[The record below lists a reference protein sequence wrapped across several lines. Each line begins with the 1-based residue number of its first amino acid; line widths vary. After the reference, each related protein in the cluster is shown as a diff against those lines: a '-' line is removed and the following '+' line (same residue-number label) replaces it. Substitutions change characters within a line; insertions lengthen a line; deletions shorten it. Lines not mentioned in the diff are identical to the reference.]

1 MNKDV
6 IEVQVRAVLPLEGSF
21 AVFLGNETKVF
32 VIYIDESVGT
42 AISMFM
48 RGVSKE
54 RPLTHDLVG
63 HLLLAF
69 GAKVERVVINDI
81 NGSVFHA
88 RLIISAENELQ
99 TSRKVIELDARPS
112 DSIAMAVQQSAPIFV
127 AKNVWDTVEDVSDT
141 LAQIEKKGLEAQ
153 QAVFTRGGREIGWA
167 FVATGKEGNGTK
179 PGTYRITEKI
189 VDKYSN
195 RYGWIEDEWGNKV
208 QPDARYSDPVPPGMV
223 FVPAPMP
230 YWMRLTWYGIGMHAG
245 PIPEPGR
252 PASHGCI
259 RLPHAL
265 APVLYEAVKV
275 GTPVTITP

>member
-6 IEVQVRAVLPLEGSF
+6 VEVQVRAVLPLEGSF
-21 AVFLGNETKVF
+21 AVFLGNEEKTF

-63 HLLLAF
+63 HLLMAF
-69 GAKVERVVINDI
+69 GAKVERVIINHI

-99 TSRKVIELDARPS
+99 TTRKVIELDARPS

-127 AKNVWDTVEDVSDT
+127 AKQVWESVEDVSET

-153 QAVFTRGGREIGWA
+153 QAADAAKI
-167 FVATGKEGNGTK
+167 EGDDDEDELEELSDEDINSIAG
-179 PGTYRITEKI
+179 ITEAEG
-189 VDKYSN
+189 D
-195 RYGWIEDEWGNKV
+195 DEYDDGFGDDDDEEGEEWKK
-208 QPDARYSDPVPPGMV
+208 
-223 FVPAPMP
+223 
-230 YWMRLTWYGIGMHAG
+230 AG
-245 PIPEPGR
+245 
-252 PASHGCI
+252 
-259 RLPHAL
+259 
-265 APVLYEAVKV
+265 
-275 GTPVTITP
+275 

>member
-69 GAKVERVVINDI
+69 GARVERVVINNI

-88 RLIISAENELQ
+88 RLIISAENELH
-99 TSRKVIELDARPS
+99 TTRKVIELDARPS

-127 AKNVWDTVEDVSDT
+127 AKSVWDSVEDVSDT
-141 LAQIEKKGLEAQ
+141 LAQIEKKGLEVQ
-153 QAVFTRGGREIGWA
+153 QAAEA
-167 FVATGKEGNGTK
+167 AA
-179 PGTYRITEKI
+179 
-189 VDKYSN
+189 
-195 RYGWIEDEWGNKV
+195 EDDE
-208 QPDARYSDPVPPGMV
+208 DDDIDEFSDEDIN
-223 FVPAPMP
+223 
-230 YWMRLTWYGIGMHAG
+230 TIAG
-245 PIPEPGR
+245 LEPGKSDEEYDDGFGGGEDDDEEGEEWKK
-252 PASHGCI
+252 ADG
-259 RLPHAL
+259 
-265 APVLYEAVKV
+265 
-275 GTPVTITP
+275 

>member
-99 TSRKVIELDARPS
+99 TTRKVIELDARPS

-153 QAVFTRGGREIGWA
+153 QAAEAAGEDDEDDDEDDIEEFSDEDINTIAGLEP
-167 FVATGKEGNGTK
+167 GKG
-179 PGTYRITEKI
+179 
-189 VDKYSN
+189 
-195 RYGWIEDEWGNKV
+195 EDEYDDGFGGDDDDEEGEEWKKADG
-208 QPDARYSDPVPPGMV
+208 
-223 FVPAPMP
+223 
-230 YWMRLTWYGIGMHAG
+230 
-245 PIPEPGR
+245 
-252 PASHGCI
+252 
-259 RLPHAL
+259 
-265 APVLYEAVKV
+265 
-275 GTPVTITP
+275 

>member
-21 AVFLGNETKVF
+21 VVFLGNETKVF

-69 GAKVERVVINDI
+69 GARVERVVINNI

-99 TSRKVIELDARPS
+99 TTRKVIELDARPS

-127 AKNVWDTVEDVSDT
+127 AKSVWDTVEDVSDT
-141 LAQIEKKGLEAQ
+141 LAQIEKKGLEVQ
-153 QAVFTRGGREIGWA
+153 QAAEAAAG
-167 FVATGKEGNGTK
+167 
-179 PGTYRITEKI
+179 
-189 VDKYSN
+189 
-195 RYGWIEDEWGNKV
+195 EDE
-208 QPDARYSDPVPPGMV
+208 DDDDIEEFSDEDIN
-223 FVPAPMP
+223 
-230 YWMRLTWYGIGMHAG
+230 TIAG
-245 PIPEPGR
+245 LEPGKSEDEYDDGFGGDDDDEEGEEWKK
-252 PASHGCI
+252 ADG
-259 RLPHAL
+259 
-265 APVLYEAVKV
+265 
-275 GTPVTITP
+275 

>member
-48 RGVSKE
+48 RRVSKE

-69 GAKVERVVINDI
+69 GARVERVVINNI

-99 TSRKVIELDARPS
+99 TTRKVIELDSRPS
-112 DSIAMAVQQSAPIFV
+112 DSIAMAVQQGAPIFV
-127 AKNVWDTVEDVSDT
+127 AKSVWDTVEDVSDT
-141 LAQIEKKGLEAQ
+141 LAQIEKKGLEVQ
-153 QAVFTRGGREIGWA
+153 QAAEA
-167 FVATGKEGNGTK
+167 AAEEEGD
-179 PGTYRITEKI
+179 EE
-189 VDKYSN
+189 DDD
-195 RYGWIEDEWGNKV
+195 IEEFSDEDINTI
-208 QPDARYSDPVPPGMV
+208 A
-223 FVPAPMP
+223 
-230 YWMRLTWYGIGMHAG
+230 GI
-245 PIPEPGR
+245 EPGKGDDEYDDGFGGDDDDEEGEEWKK
-252 PASHGCI
+252 ADG
-259 RLPHAL
+259 
-265 APVLYEAVKV
+265 
-275 GTPVTITP
+275 

>member
-21 AVFLGNETKVF
+21 AVFLGNESKVF

-69 GAKVERVVINDI
+69 GAKVERVVINNI

-88 RLIISAENELQ
+88 RLIISAENELH
-99 TSRKVIELDARPS
+99 TTRKVIELDARPS

-141 LAQIEKKGLEAQ
+141 LAQIEKKGLEVQ
-153 QAVFTRGGREIGWA
+153 QAAEA
-167 FVATGKEGNGTK
+167 AE
-179 PGTYRITEKI
+179 E
-189 VDKYSN
+189 DDEEDDD
-195 RYGWIEDEWGNKV
+195 IEEF
-208 QPDARYSDPVPPGMV
+208 SDDDINSI
-223 FVPAPMP
+223 A
-230 YWMRLTWYGIGMHAG
+230 GI
-245 PIPEPGR
+245 EPGKGDDEYDDGFGGEDDDEEGEEWKK
-252 PASHGCI
+252 ADG
-259 RLPHAL
+259 
-265 APVLYEAVKV
+265 
-275 GTPVTITP
+275 

>member
-1 MNKDV
+1 MNTDV

-99 TSRKVIELDARPS
+99 TTRKVIELDARPS

-127 AKNVWDTVEDVSDT
+127 AKNVWDTVEDVSGT

-153 QAVFTRGGREIGWA
+153 QAAEAAGEDDEDDEDDIEELSDEDINTIAGLEP
-167 FVATGKEGNGTK
+167 GKG
-179 PGTYRITEKI
+179 
-189 VDKYSN
+189 
-195 RYGWIEDEWGNKV
+195 EDEYDDGFGGDDDDEEGEEWKKADG
-208 QPDARYSDPVPPGMV
+208 
-223 FVPAPMP
+223 
-230 YWMRLTWYGIGMHAG
+230 
-245 PIPEPGR
+245 
-252 PASHGCI
+252 
-259 RLPHAL
+259 
-265 APVLYEAVKV
+265 
-275 GTPVTITP
+275 